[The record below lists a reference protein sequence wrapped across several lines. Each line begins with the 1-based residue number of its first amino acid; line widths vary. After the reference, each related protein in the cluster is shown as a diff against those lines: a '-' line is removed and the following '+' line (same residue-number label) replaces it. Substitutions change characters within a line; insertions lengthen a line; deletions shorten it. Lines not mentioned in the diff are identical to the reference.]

1 MIYCSVQPDQPY
13 FHWQVRVYIDNFLK
27 VGVTPSQIHVVWIW
41 TGQPHLKSLELQKD
55 FPQVQMHWFEDLRH
69 DRSYIPNIKPYGM
82 WKLTE
87 RFPTLNLEPIFYHDS
102 DIIFLKKPD
111 EEYLAK
117 GPTWFLSDT
126 VSYIGAKYCR
136 SKGDAQFKAMCATV
150 GVDWRTVVDREARSG
165 GAQYVVKGTGPA
177 YWYKVYWDC
186 IPLLKVMQHWSS
198 QYQQEDPA
206 HHPIQ
211 AWTAEMWSTLWGAW
225 FWGFETEVVPELDF
239 SFATDSIEKAKRL
252 PIMHNA
258 GVTGP
263 HNGHFFKGNWTSTC
277 PIFCED
283 DFKSVAPT
291 TSSRLYV
298 DAILWSREKWKKNP

>member
-1 MIYCSVQPDQPY
+1 MIYCSVQPDVPY
-13 FHWQVRVYIDNFLK
+13 FHWQVRVFIDNFLE
-27 VGVTPSQIHVVWIW
+27 VGIQPQQILPVFIYD
-41 TGQPHLKSLELQKD
+41 GQPSLGSLRLQKD
-55 FPQVQMHWFEDLRH
+55 YPQVQFQWFQDGRK
-69 DRSYIPNIKPYGM
+69 DRSYIPAIKPYGM
-82 WKLTE
+82 WKLLE
-87 RFPTLNLEPIFYHDS
+87 KQPNLNSEPIFYHDS

-111 EEYLAK
+111 EDYLAK
-117 GPTWFLSDT
+117 GKTWFLSDT

-136 SKGDAQFKAMCATV
+136 SKGEEQFRAMCETV
-150 GVDWRTVVDREARSG
+150 GVAPAEVIAREEGSG

-186 IPLLKVMQHWSS
+186 KPLLETMGAWSDK
-198 QYQQEDPA
+198 YRKEDPA

-211 AWTAEMWSTLWGAW
+211 AWTAEMWSTLWNAW
-225 FWGFETEVVPELDF
+225 FWGWETEVVPELAF

-263 HNGHFFKGNWTSTC
+263 HNGHFFKGNWTHQC
-277 PIFCED
+277 PIHCED
-283 DFKSVAPT
+283 DFSSVHPT

-298 DAILWSREKWKKNP
+298 DAILKSRKKWHKQ